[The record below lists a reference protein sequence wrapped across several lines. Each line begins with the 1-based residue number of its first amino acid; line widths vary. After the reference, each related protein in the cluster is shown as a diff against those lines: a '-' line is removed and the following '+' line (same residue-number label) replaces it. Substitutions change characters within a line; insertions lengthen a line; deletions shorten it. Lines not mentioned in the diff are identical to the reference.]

1 MHTNTKYFMKLP
13 LEVNADLFNQVI
25 NEVQFLEKVE
35 YLSDDWYSIF
45 ESLNNLIYKIYR
57 IEDSEKNYI
66 EKEMKKIQSNRW
78 SNGK

>member
-1 MHTNTKYFMKLP
+1 M
-13 LEVNADLFNQVI
+13 
-25 NEVQFLEKVE
+25 QFLEKVE

>member
-1 MHTNTKYFMKLP
+1 MHTDAKYLMKLP